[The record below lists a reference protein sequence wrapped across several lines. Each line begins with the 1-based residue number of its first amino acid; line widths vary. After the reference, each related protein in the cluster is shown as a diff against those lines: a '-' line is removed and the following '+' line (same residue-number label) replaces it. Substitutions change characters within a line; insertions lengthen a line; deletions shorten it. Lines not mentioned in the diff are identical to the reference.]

1 MREVVEDSLRAITEP
16 AAAPLVAAA
25 LANDD
30 PAAFDRLYG
39 QAPPDLRGSVE
50 RLSPVRQAERL
61 TMRVELVSGPD
72 DPYFPPEQ
80 TRLLADRAPNARLTL
95 SRVLDHADLEIP
107 WRDPTD
113 VLRFNRFVVRTLVEA
128 RR

>member
-1 MREVVEDSLRAITEP
+1 
-16 AAAPLVAAA
+16 
-25 LANDD
+25 
-30 PAAFDRLYG
+30 
-39 QAPPDLRGSVE
+39 
-50 RLSPVRQAERL
+50 LSPVRQAERL